1 MLQELYESMNAANE
15 RLDSM
20 NDKID
25 MYVES
30 VISSMNAKIYDAELG
45 MLYESVDSYFEASI
59 SDVKDAVKDTTSDS
73 KKLSDKTKEL
83 RAAIMDAKTSVVA
96 TKAALRTL
104 NGNKIKKLCT
114 ETEEKMDKVNK
125 LYDELNVLS
134 RSKDI
139 STSGKVYGV
148 LASSIITALLTFASA
163 VIALPAITGSDPI
176 KDFRAAKG
184 LKKAERFYKDKKSM
198 SLSSSEAEMYDRAGT
213 VAGFASVDAM
223 GRVKKGLAVAAGM
236 TAAAGAMGALKAMLR
251 DVRKG
256 EMSPA
261 SFNRCIMQ
269 TKRQYDSLCREYSKV
284 KAFTKL
290 SAAKE
295 SVTFDEIDDNAIYSY
310 EIESYNEAGY
320 DISDEDFD
328 TLMAMREAAEGGIMD
343 SIAKAIDK
351 IIEAFKKFYH
361 EMKLKVLS
369 KIVKSEF
376 KYAVEQIKK
385 RIKLN
390 PFFARKKIK
399 IANTEKQSGVIA
411 WFQAELAK
419 ILAKLRSGKNVTP
432 EELDDLD
439 DEYKKRFDAA
449 SKISNAVNTTVSNAS
464 EIASKAADKISD
476 SIDRAFKFTN
486 DHLKA
491 AKDVASGAASEVAS
505 RARRVASML
514 SSAGKDMINVLI
526 NAVLDVVASIRSAA
540 SKLTGKEKD
549 VEDVK
554 EESVFTD
561 DELDSMASE
570 ILEHSYDVDDMIAS
584 IEADIFGESGMDFD
598 DEEESSYFEDTLDD

>member
-25 MYVES
+25 MYVEN
-30 VISSMNAKIYDAELG
+30 VISSMNAKIYDAEFD
-45 MLYESVDSYFEASI
+45 MLYENVMNEASVKEGI
-59 SDVKDAVKDTTSDS
+59 KESKESLTELNKTVKKYKDAMANWKKAINNVQKSVKSGDRKTVQKAIDEAS
-73 KKLSDKTKEL
+73 KAADEAGRISFTGAVLAEKAMPALAVRKVIVNTLIGAVAGTAVSMLDLYRNACATGYKMDKGSAL
-83 RAAIMDAKTSVVA
+83 KTSVTGVGIG
-96 TKAALRTL
+96 AAISGII
-104 NGNKIKKLCT
+104 NAVYEIKKINANEANPGEFSKALVAIDNQAKKLT
-114 ETEEKMDKVNK
+114 KLHNMVMDQALANVKGVKAKYHHMESTEEVF
-125 LYDELNVLS
+125 
-134 RSKDI
+134 DI
-139 STSGKVYGV
+139 NSY
-148 LASSIITALLTFASA
+148 
-163 VIALPAITGSDPI
+163 
-176 KDFRAAKG
+176 
-184 LKKAERFYKDKKSM
+184 
-198 SLSSSEAEMYDRAGT
+198 MYEEG
-213 VAGFASVDAM
+213 
-223 GRVKKGLAVAAGM
+223 
-236 TAAAGAMGALKAMLR
+236 
-251 DVRKG
+251 
-256 EMSPA
+256 
-261 SFNRCIMQ
+261 
-269 TKRQYDSLCREYSKV
+269 
-284 KAFTKL
+284 
-290 SAAKE
+290 
-295 SVTFDEIDDNAIYSY
+295 
-310 EIESYNEAGY
+310 YN
-320 DISDEDFD
+320 ISDEDFD
-328 TLMAMREAAEGGIMD
+328 TLMAMREAAEGGVMD

-439 DEYKKRFDAA
+439 DEYRKRFDAA
-449 SKISNAVNTTVSNAS
+449 SKISNAVNTTVSNAA

-486 DHLKA
+486 DHLKS

-549 VEDVK
+549 VEDVT

-584 IEADIFGESGMDFD
+584 IEADIFGESGMDSD
-598 DEEESSYFEDTLDD
+598 DEDESSYFEDTLDD

>member
-1 MLQELYESMNAANE
+1 MNLSKHASDMGYSM
-15 RLDSM
+15 
-20 NDKID
+20 DKG
-25 MYVES
+25 S
-30 VISSMNAKIYDAELG
+30 
-45 MLYESVDSYFEASI
+45 
-59 SDVKDAVKDTTSDS
+59 AVKAAASANTIP
-73 KKLSDKTKEL
+73 
-83 RAAIMDAKTSVVA
+83 AAIV
-96 TKAALRTL
+96 
-104 NGNKIKKLCT
+104 G
-114 ETEEKMDKVNK
+114 
-125 LYDELNVLS
+125 
-134 RSKDI
+134 
-139 STSGKVYGV
+139 
-148 LASSIITALLTFASA
+148 IITAVQQIKKINANDANPGEFSK
-163 VIALPAITGSDPI
+163 ALVAIDNQ
-176 KDFRAAKG
+176 AKK
-184 LKKAERFYKDKKSM
+184 L
-198 SLSSSEAEMYDRAGT
+198 
-213 VAGFASVDAM
+213 
-223 GRVKKGLAVAAGM
+223 
-236 TAAAGAMGALKAMLR
+236 
-251 DVRKG
+251 
-256 EMSPA
+256 
-261 SFNRCIMQ
+261 
-269 TKRQYDSLCREYSKV
+269 
-284 KAFTKL
+284 TKL
-290 SAAKE
+290 HNMVMNQALANVKGVKPKYHDHLE
-295 SVTFDEIDDNAIYSY
+295 STEEEFDINSYMYEEGYS
-310 EIESYNEAGY
+310 
-320 DISDEDFD
+320 ISDEDFD
-328 TLMAMREAAEGGIMD
+328 TLMAMREAAEGGVMD

-464 EIASKAADKISD
+464 EIASKAANKISD

-549 VEDVK
+549 TEDVK

-584 IEADIFGESGMDFD
+584 IEADIFGESGMDSD
-598 DEEESSYFEDTLDD
+598 DEDESSYFEDTLDD

>member
-25 MYVES
+25 MYVEN
-30 VISSMNAKIYDAELG
+30 VISSMNAKIYDAEFD
-45 MLYESVDSYFEASI
+45 MLYENVMNEASVKEGI
-59 SDVKDAVKDTTSDS
+59 KESKESLTELNKTVKEYKDAMADWKKAINNVQKSVKSGDRKTVQKAIDEAS
-73 KKLSDKTKEL
+73 KAADKAGKISFSGAVLAKNAMPALAVRKVIINMLIASVVGTASALVSLSKAIPSDKGSVAKTT
-83 RAAIMDAKTSVVA
+83 AAIGGLSASVVGI
-96 TKAALRTL
+96 TSALQQ
-104 NGNKIKKLCT
+104 IKKLNSNNAT
-114 ETEEKMDKVNK
+114 PGDFSKSLIAIDKEAKKLTQLHNMVMNQALTNVKGVKPKYHNHLESAEDEFDINAYMYEE
-125 LYDELNVLS
+125 
-134 RSKDI
+134 
-139 STSGKVYGV
+139 
-148 LASSIITALLTFASA
+148 
-163 VIALPAITGSDPI
+163 
-176 KDFRAAKG
+176 
-184 LKKAERFYKDKKSM
+184 
-198 SLSSSEAEMYDRAGT
+198 
-213 VAGFASVDAM
+213 
-223 GRVKKGLAVAAGM
+223 
-236 TAAAGAMGALKAMLR
+236 
-251 DVRKG
+251 
-256 EMSPA
+256 
-261 SFNRCIMQ
+261 
-269 TKRQYDSLCREYSKV
+269 
-284 KAFTKL
+284 
-290 SAAKE
+290 
-295 SVTFDEIDDNAIYSY
+295 
-310 EIESYNEAGY
+310 GY

-328 TLMAMREAAEGGIMD
+328 TLMTMREAAEGGIID

-439 DEYKKRFDAA
+439 DEYRKRFDAA

-464 EIASKAADKISD
+464 EIASKAANKISD

-549 VEDVK
+549 TEDVK

-584 IEADIFGESGMDFD
+584 IEADIFGESGMDSD
-598 DEEESSYFEDTLDD
+598 DEDESSYFEDTLDD

>member
-25 MYVES
+25 MYVEN
-30 VISSMNAKIYDAELG
+30 VISSMNAKIYDAEFD
-45 MLYESVDSYFEASI
+45 MLYENVMNEASVKEGI
-59 SDVKDAVKDTTSDS
+59 KESKESLTELNKTVKEYKDAMANWKRAINNVQKSVKSGDRETVQKAIDEASKAADKAGKISFSGAVLAEKAMPALAVRKVIVNTLIVSVVGTATTLLALLQLSKHDS
-73 KKLSDKTKEL
+73 AMDKGSV
-83 RAAIMDAKTSVVA
+83 AKTTAAVGGISVSVV
-96 TKAALRTL
+96 
-104 NGNKIKKLCT
+104 G
-114 ETEEKMDKVNK
+114 
-125 LYDELNVLS
+125 
-134 RSKDI
+134 
-139 STSGKVYGV
+139 
-148 LASSIITALLTFASA
+148 IITALQQIKKLNSNNAAPGDFSKSL
-163 VIALPAITGSDPI
+163 IAID
-176 KDFRAAKG
+176 KEAKK
-184 LKKAERFYKDKKSM
+184 L
-198 SLSSSEAEMYDRAGT
+198 
-213 VAGFASVDAM
+213 
-223 GRVKKGLAVAAGM
+223 
-236 TAAAGAMGALKAMLR
+236 
-251 DVRKG
+251 
-256 EMSPA
+256 
-261 SFNRCIMQ
+261 
-269 TKRQYDSLCREYSKV
+269 
-284 KAFTKL
+284 TKL
-290 SAAKE
+290 HNMVMDQALTNVKDVNPKYHRHMESAE
-295 SVTFDEIDDNAIYSY
+295 EEFDINSY
-310 EIESYNEAGY
+310 MYEEGY

-328 TLMAMREAAEGGIMD
+328 TLMAMREAAEGGVMD

-385 RIKLN
+385 KIKLN

-439 DEYKKRFDAA
+439 DEYRKRFDAA
-449 SKISNAVNTTVSNAS
+449 SKISNAVNTTVSNAA
-464 EIASKAADKISD
+464 EIASKAANKISD

-486 DHLKA
+486 DHLKS

>member
-25 MYVES
+25 MYVEN
-30 VISSMNAKIYDAELG
+30 VISSMNAKIYDAEFD
-45 MLYESVDSYFEASI
+45 MLYENVMNEASVKEGI
-59 SDVKDAVKDTTSDS
+59 KESKESLTELNKTVKEYKDAMADWKKAINNVQKSVKSGDRKTVQKAIDEAS
-73 KKLSDKTKEL
+73 KAADKAGKISFTGAVLAEKAMPALAVRKVIVNTLIASVVGTAMTLMNLSKHASAMGYSMDKGSAVKAAASANTIP
-83 RAAIMDAKTSVVA
+83 AAIV
-96 TKAALRTL
+96 
-104 NGNKIKKLCT
+104 G
-114 ETEEKMDKVNK
+114 
-125 LYDELNVLS
+125 
-134 RSKDI
+134 
-139 STSGKVYGV
+139 
-148 LASSIITALLTFASA
+148 IITAVQQIKKINANDANPGEFSKALVAIDNQAKKLTKLHNM
-163 VIALPAITGSDPI
+163 VMDQALANV
-176 KDFRAAKG
+176 KG
-184 LKKAERFYKDKKSM
+184 
-198 SLSSSEAEMYDRAGT
+198 
-213 VAGFASVDAM
+213 
-223 GRVKKGLAVAAGM
+223 
-236 TAAAGAMGALKAMLR
+236 
-251 DVRKG
+251 
-256 EMSPA
+256 
-261 SFNRCIMQ
+261 
-269 TKRQYDSLCREYSKV
+269 V
-284 KAFTKL
+284 KAKYHHM
-290 SAAKE
+290 E
-295 SVTFDEIDDNAIYSY
+295 SVEDEFDINSYMYEEGYS
-310 EIESYNEAGY
+310 
-320 DISDEDFD
+320 ISDEDFD
-328 TLMAMREAAEGGIMD
+328 TLMTMREAAEGGIMD

-464 EIASKAADKISD
+464 EIASKAANKISD

-549 VEDVK
+549 AEDVK

-584 IEADIFGESGMDFD
+584 IEADIFGESGMDSD
-598 DEEESSYFEDTLDD
+598 DEDESSYFEDTLDD

>member
-59 SDVKDAVKDTTSDS
+59 SDVKNAVKDTTSDS

-83 RAAIMDAKTSVVA
+83 RAAIMDAKASVTA
-96 TKAALRTL
+96 TKAALRSL
-104 NGNKIKKLCT
+104 NGDKIKKLCT

-134 RSKDI
+134 KSKDI

-148 LASSIITALLTFASA
+148 LASSIITALLTFAGA
-163 VIALPAITGSDPI
+163 VIALPVFTGPDSI
-176 KDFRAAKG
+176 KEFKKAKG
-184 LKKAERFYKDKKSM
+184 FKKAESFYKDKKSM

-213 VAGFASVDAM
+213 VAGFLSIDALSDA
-223 GRVKKGLAVAAGM
+223 KKGLAL
-236 TAAAGAMGALKAMLR
+236 AAGATAAVGAVSALKAMLR

-261 SFNRCIMQ
+261 SFNSCIMR
-269 TKRQYDSLCREYSKV
+269 TKRQYDYLCREYSKV

-295 SVTFDEIDDNAIYSY
+295 SVLFDEIDDNTIYSY

-328 TLMAMREAAEGGIMD
+328 TLIAMREAAEGGIMD
-343 SIAKAIDK
+343 SIGKAIDK

-439 DEYKKRFDAA
+439 DEYK
-449 SKISNAVNTTVSNAS
+449 TVSNAA
-464 EIASKAADKISD
+464 EVASKAADKISD

-486 DHLKA
+486 DHLKS